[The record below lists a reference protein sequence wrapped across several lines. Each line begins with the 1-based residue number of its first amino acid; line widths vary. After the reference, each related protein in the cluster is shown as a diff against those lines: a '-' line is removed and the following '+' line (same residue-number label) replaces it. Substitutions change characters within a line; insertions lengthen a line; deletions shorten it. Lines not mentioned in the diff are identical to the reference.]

1 MVCLRDAPNDTK
13 ETEIA
18 HGPEWIRIFCNIR
31 GAPRPLEATIFA
43 LFLNKAGLGLGNAI
57 SGEMKMFQRRKASN
71 EENAH

>member
-13 ETEIA
+13 KTEIA

-43 LFLNKAGLGLGNAI
+43 LFLNKAARPTMLFRA
-57 SGEMKMFQRRKASN
+57 K
-71 EENAH
+71 